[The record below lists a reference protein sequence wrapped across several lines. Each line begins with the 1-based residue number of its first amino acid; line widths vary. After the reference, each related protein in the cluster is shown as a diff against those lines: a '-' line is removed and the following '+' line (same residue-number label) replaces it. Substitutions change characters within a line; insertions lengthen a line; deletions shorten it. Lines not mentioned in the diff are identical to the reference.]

1 MWSADVFTRA
11 CSRDRRMMPPER
23 EKVRQLDHPC
33 EIGPDCRESKG
44 VRALHRHDEA
54 RYENRS
60 AMTPPRIANAK
71 RPRLRP
77 VATAESAS
85 GLSSIWTEVTG
96 SHDCEAAAAFA
107 IA

>member
-54 RYENRS
+54 RYENFEQ
-60 AMTPPRIANAK
+60 AKLIFNHLIETYETYGYQLIQVPYGTVEERIQFIF
-71 RPRLRP
+71 
-77 VATAESAS
+77 SQ
-85 GLSSIWTEVTG
+85 LS
-96 SHDCEAAAAFA
+96 
-107 IA
+107 